1 MKKPREAF
9 ELTVAACDNCCG
21 IHINLLDAKG
31 VVFATGT
38 LPCAAWNNF
47 IDQFIA
53 AGDSISARIPSVST
67 RMQ

>member
-1 MKKPREAF
+1 MKKPRQASEF
-9 ELTVAACDNCCG
+9 TIVACENCCG

-38 LPCAAWNNF
+38 LTSDVWEEF
-47 IDQFIA
+47 IGRFIA
-53 AGDSISARIPSVST
+53 AGDSISARIPSIST